1 MDKRLRTGFA
11 GLGGLLFLVGMGW
24 LHRQAIAT
32 EQALTWFERSF
43 EQSFEP
49 FSEEWRASE
58 WRKSGWRAASQQRA
72 SRPAEAFVDTVL
84 SAHNRYRTEL
94 NLPPLQ
100 WSNELAQNAQG
111 WADELAARGGRR
123 LEHSQ
128 GTGEGENL
136 WMGTSGY
143 FSYDDMV
150 TGWGDEKQYF
160 RPGTF
165 PNVSTTGNWADV
177 GHYTQIIW
185 RDTTH
190 VGCGLSTAGGNDI
203 LVCRYSP
210 PGNYS
215 GRRVY

>member
-1 MDKRLRTGFA
+1 MNKRLKTGFA
-11 GLGGLLFLVGMGW
+11 GLGGLLLLGMSW
-24 LHRQAIAT
+24 LNQQAIAT
-32 EQALTWFERSF
+32 EEALQWF
-43 EQSFEP
+43 EQS
-49 FSEEWRASE
+49 SE
-58 WRKSGWRAASQQRA
+58 WHGRSQRRADRSAD
-72 SRPAEAFVDTVL
+72 AFVNEML
-84 SAHNRYRTEL
+84 AAHNRYRAEL
-94 NLPPLQ
+94 DLPPLQ
-100 WSNELAQNAQG
+100 WSDELAQNAQG
-111 WADELAARGGRR
+111 WADELAERGGRR

-128 GTGEGENL
+128 GSGEGENL

-143 FSYDDMV
+143 FSYNDMV
-150 TGWGDEKQYF
+150 TGWGDEKRYF
-160 RPGTF
+160 RPGIF

-190 VGCGLSTAGGNDI
+190 VGCALSTAGGNDI